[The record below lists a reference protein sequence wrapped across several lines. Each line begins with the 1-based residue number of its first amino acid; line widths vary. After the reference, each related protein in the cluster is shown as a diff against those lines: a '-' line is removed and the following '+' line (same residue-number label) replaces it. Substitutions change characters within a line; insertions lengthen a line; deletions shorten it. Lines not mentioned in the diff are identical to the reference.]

1 MSERTTTIGNYE
13 FVEKGHKHL
22 LDGKPLTGVTTV
34 LGILNKPALLPW
46 ASKMAVEYLI
56 ENGRKEYLPIP
67 EGEPMH
73 LEGYLVTEEQ
83 LNEAKTAYAK
93 KRDKAG
99 EQGTDIHA
107 KLENFIKSAIQ
118 YTEGFISSDSDE
130 EPQVNEFLQWAKG
143 KKFLAS
149 EIHLFSKPMFVG
161 GICDIVYEENGKK
174 YLADIKTGSGI
185 YAEMFWQM
193 GGYHLMI
200 EEMGLYEG
208 IDGYTVVNIPK
219 KGGLNVETSYG
230 LEQNKEG
237 FKHCLAIYRLIN
249 EVKKTI

>member
-46 ASKMAVEYLI
+46 ASKMAVEYI
-56 ENGRKEYLPIP
+56 YEHSRINP
-67 EGEPMH
+67 E
-73 LEGYLVTEEQ
+73 LESERHVMESVLE
-83 LNEAKTAYAK
+83 EAKTAYAK

-99 EQGTDIHA
+99 EMGTDIHA
-107 KLENFIKSAIQ
+107 KLETCIKYAITK
-118 YTEGFISSDSDE
+118 TEGVIVEQAFNSE
-130 EPQVNEFLQWAKG
+130 EAEIPQIAEFLKWAKG

>member
-1 MSERTTTIGNYE
+1 MERTTTIGKYQ
-13 FVEKGHKHL
+13 FQEKGHKHL

-46 ASKMAVEYLI
+46 ASKMAVEYIAENI
-56 ENGRKEYLPIP
+56 EHAVVM
-67 EGEPMH
+67 GEREA
-73 LEGYLVTEEQ
+73 LDYGLFEKICE
-83 LNEAKTAYAK
+83 EAKTAYAK

-99 EQGTDIHA
+99 DLGSDIHLQ
-107 KLENFIKSAIQ
+107 LENILKDVIKRNGGI
-118 YTEGFISSDSDE
+118 I
-130 EPQVNEFLQWAKG
+130 EPQLKSDIPQITEFLTWAKG

-149 EIHLFSKPMFVG
+149 EIHLFSEPMFCG
-161 GICDIVYEENGKK
+161 GICDIVYEENGKV

-200 EEMGLYEG
+200 EEMGLYEN

-219 KGGLNVETSYG
+219 KGGLKVETSYG